1 MAIRSI
7 ALVSFLSI
15 SAFSLMCGC
24 SGAASG
30 AGGGTGTGTP
40 TNATTTTTLTV
51 SPNPAILGSSIVLS
65 ASTSAGTVGPSGTI
79 TFLDGSTALGTA
91 ALSGGTASLTVTT
104 FAAGSHTLT
113 ASYGGATGFS
123 TSTSTAVTLTVNPVS
138 VSTTTTVTAM
148 PSPATAGAN
157 VVLTANTSA
166 ASGSPTGTV
175 TFFDG
180 STSLGTA
187 ALSSGTASL
196 TVNSL
201 AVGNHTL
208 TASYGGTTGF
218 AASTSNGVA
227 LIVSAAV
234 PPITITAHGTFSLA
248 TANQTISGFGGAE
261 AFYTNYLDSH
271 PYQAEIYSA
280 LFDPTNGLGLTYL
293 RVQNSYYSYTG
304 SNATTF
310 DVDTPQVVKAA
321 NAAHG
326 SPLTVLMSSW
336 TPPANIKSN
345 DNIDNGGTLDFING
359 VSGNY
364 NYSAFAQ
371 FWYDSLNA
379 YAALGVTPTYISIQ
393 NEPDYTATYVS
404 CRFNPTEATYN
415 GTNYAGYGL
424 AFDAVYKK
432 LQTLSSPPV
441 MIGPEAFSTVNFLDL
456 AAQIPAGEV
465 GAYAHHLYNVNST
478 STNPDTGLQALTN
491 LKSAY
496 PSSLKFETEYY
507 ASPGFNNAWDIHNA
521 LTVANDNAYFY
532 WGLAW
537 PSTLANGQ
545 ASDQAGVIYID
556 NPFNA
561 PSSWAFPH
569 GWNYNDSYYALKH
582 YSYFIRPGYVRYN
595 ATVDNTDERI
605 SVYQSTDKKT
615 TVIVAL
621 NVSSTATD
629 GLALDLST
637 IGYSNSTVY
646 RSTFSTPIATGE
658 RWANLG
664 SLSGNGISLPPES
677 VITIVLT
684 N

>member
-1 MAIRSI
+1 MAIRSV

-15 SAFSLMCGC
+15 SAFSLICGC

-30 AGGGTGTGTP
+30 SGGGTGTP
-40 TNATTTTTLTV
+40 TNATTATTLTV
-51 SPNPAILGSSIVLS
+51 SPNPAIVGSSVVLS
-65 ASTSAGTVGPSGTI
+65 ASTSAGTVGPGGTI
-79 TFLDGSTALGTA
+79 TFLDGSTTLGTA
-91 ALSGGTASLTVTT
+91 ALSGGNASLTVTT
-104 FAAGSHTLT
+104 FATGNHTLT

-123 TSTSTAVTLTVNPVS
+123 TSTSAAVTLTVNPVS

-148 PSPATAGAN
+148 PSPATAGTN

-208 TASYGGTTGF
+208 TASYGGTAGF
-218 AASTSNGVA
+218 AASTSTGVA

-234 PPITITAHGTFSLA
+234 PPINITAHGTFSLS

-271 PYQAEIYSA
+271 PYQSEIYSA

-310 DVDTPQVVKAA
+310 DVDTPKVVKAA

-345 DNIDNGGTLDFING
+345 DNINNGGTLDFING

-379 YAALGVTPTYISIQ
+379 YAAVGVAPSYISIQ

-432 LQTLSSPPV
+432 LQTLSTPPV
-441 MIGPEAFSTVNFLDL
+441 MIGPETFSAVNFLDM

-465 GAYAHHLYNVNST
+465 GAYAHHLYNVSST

-491 LKSAY
+491 LKTAY
-496 PSSLKFETEYY
+496 PSALKFETEYY
-507 ASPGFNNAWDIHNA
+507 SAPGFIDAWDIHNA
-521 LTVANDNAYFY
+521 LTVANDNAYVY

-556 NPFNA
+556 NPFNV

-569 GWNYNDSYYALKH
+569 GWSYNDSYYALKH

-605 SVYQSTDKKT
+605 SVYQSTDKKM

-621 NVSSTATD
+621 NVSLTTTD

-646 RSTFSTPIATGE
+646 RSTFSTPIATGD

-664 SLSGNGISLPPES
+664 PLSGNGISLPPQS

>member
-1 MAIRSI
+1 MAIRSV
-7 ALVSFLSI
+7 AVFSFLSI
-15 SAFSLMCGC
+15 SAFSLICGC
-24 SGAASG
+24 SGASSG
-30 AGGGTGTGTP
+30 AGGGGTP
-40 TNATTTTTLTV
+40 TNASTATTLTV
-51 SPNPAILGSSIVLS
+51 SPNPVTVGSSVVLS

-79 TFLDGSTALGTA
+79 TFLDGSTTLGTA

-104 FAAGSHTLT
+104 FATGSHTLT

-123 TSTSTAVTLTVNPVS
+123 TSTSAAVTLTVNPVS
-138 VSTTTTVTAM
+138 VATTTTMTAT
-148 PSPATAGAN
+148 PSPAAAGTN
-157 VVLTANTSA
+157 IVLTANTSA
-166 ASGSPTGTV
+166 ALGSPAGIV

-187 ALSSGTASL
+187 TLSGGTASL

-208 TASYGGTTGF
+208 TASYGGATGF
-218 AASTSNGVA
+218 AASTSIGVA
-227 LIVSAAV
+227 LIVSAA
-234 PPITITAHGTFSLA
+234 PAPITITAHGTFSLT

-271 PYQAEIYSA
+271 PYQSEIYSA

-310 DVDTPQVVKAA
+310 DVDTPKVVKAA

-364 NYSAFAQ
+364 NYLAFAQ

-379 YAALGVTPTYISIQ
+379 YAALGVTPAYISIQ

-432 LQTLSSPPV
+432 LQTLSSPPA
-441 MIGPEAFSTVNFLDL
+441 MTGPETFSSVNFLDM

-465 GAYAHHLYNVNST
+465 GAYAHHLYNVSST

-491 LKSAY
+491 LKAAY
-496 PSSLKFETEYY
+496 PSALKFETEYY

-521 LTVANDNAYFY
+521 LTVANDNAYIY

-556 NPFNA
+556 NPFNV

-569 GWNYNDSYYALKH
+569 GWSYNDSYYALKH

-595 ATVDNTDERI
+595 AAVDNTDERI
-605 SVYQSTDKKT
+605 SVFQSTDKKT

-664 SLSGNGISLPPES
+664 PLSGNGISLPPQS